1 MDSVG
6 VREVSARGEILIDC
20 YRLVVGKSMEGRR
33 SSARE
38 FRRRWTSVNPLQNEN
53 SRC

>member
-1 MDSVG
+1 MDSLG
-6 VREVSARGEILIDC
+6 VREASAWGEILIDC

-38 FRRRWTSVNPLQNEN
+38 FRRRWTVGEPVAK
-53 SRC
+53 R